1 MPNLS
6 LLSRGTGQVVKKNQ
20 EKLEVHF
27 EPEDYLNWKSHEGH
41 CHVNRLLNE
50 KQFMKG
56 CWGLYLP
63 KTYSTKTGALV
74 LYSEDLAEPSWK
86 QRGGRSGQ
94 QGLRHRRNKLQI
106 ELHTLQDLTRA
117 ILAYGGRQKDQKG
130 TAWHPHLHFLKK
142 PDNQIDRQIRPGYS
156 AKRYLF
162 RLSQTWDPSI
172 IYRLQ
177 CAGYIRDPLL
187 LQENSLNIPNH
198 RIGQQDLSAVPKKYH
213 LLPVFPS
220 FWAELS
226 QHIHP
231 GIVAGQSYSFQ
242 KEAENRENLV
252 EGDEVKT
259 HGRRRARVPVRV
271 SVRRLSLELRPP
283 PAKEATWN
291 QNAACARVPQGTE
304 VEEHQDVERAMEGQ
318 WHREK
323 PHQTESQEH
332 CEKLNQTVKSSVGN
346 ATIDTS
352 QLLSERSYMTFY
364 GGYFPGRKKPYSIK
378 QGHLNKQDGKEEGH
392 LIETGF
398 FPPIQSA
405 MDSEQGVVR
414 VEHRKQAP
422 ETLKFP
428 SISEELP
435 RAQVPHRK
443 QFKSSDPPK
452 ELLILPL
459 LIQLQTQPTTEAKN
473 QTAPCDKSRSE
484 VDDDCEKLLAPS
496 PNDLISGPEGTT
508 EQHQMVIGA
517 NPEIHQGIF
526 FLPPITN
533 RKFTLE
539 GRKAG
544 IRGVNAGKEGHYKR
558 DGDLFTQNAVPGLDL
573 LPPIYGKKSLGNHS
587 SKTNFKTFSS
597 STSKTLP
604 IGITRGTLPEELR
617 ECYNGTSLGS
627 LIMGPDGEIVCLSLL
642 GSVQDADVP
651 AQFSFVPDKEDY
663 GLPLET
669 GTSLHINPH
678 ETSPLSQKMNDKK
691 CSESLGAAVLK
702 KGEPQSF
709 INKKLEVTLPLEAA
723 ALKKGDSGV
732 CTAKRLEIR
741 TQQGY
746 RHCIENE
753 HKVGNG
759 GSVPEF
765 KEEIEHG
772 QYSLSGHLRLTQDQ
786 QTKLYSGSLIHSNDV
801 TQTLGAKQQEDCNF
815 VKDPGKQMNGAPGS
829 HSNSHLGSYGG
840 HTVSLTEEMGQD
852 SESGNYLMGPSSH
865 KVMLQENVGVAMSHS
880 EKQHGTEG
888 EKTTL
893 LKELCK
899 QTTASISAF
908 QDTEVAKNKI
918 MKKQRNELTKMD
930 PVSKAQKKSSNKD
943 KQHSREEFVVGK
955 PKQKKADEKRTSSLK
970 KKTTRVKRQGTIQE
984 SKHKEGRQKAEEADQ
999 SSAAA
1004 EDEELCDDRS
1014 PSPSSSP
1021 IKDHLLSPESPR
1033 FCFEDYGNPSGS
1045 SPVSVHKKFTQT
1057 HPIITTV
1064 SGTELD
1070 AGISNEVS
1078 EDRPGKQQEEKLS
1091 RDRMRAEKA
1100 ERRRLEVERKRREQ
1114 EEQKWKKQEQQERM
1128 EKIKEELEQEQKR
1141 RVEEMS
1147 LRKQEL
1153 EEQHRRQ
1160 EEEAARKLQHE
1171 KAAQERIRQQQEEY
1185 RRKLLALQKK
1195 RQQEER
1201 ERAEAEKHKQKER
1214 EMWLEM
1220 ERQRLAE
1227 MAEEERLEYERRKL
1241 EEEEQARREAE
1252 ETRKKAEAATR
1263 LALEE
1268 AKTQAQLLARQREAL
1283 KQHLQFQRELL
1294 VEASGLEHTQQ
1305 ISRPWVYSYFQL
1317 LQMLGPETAKENK

>member
-6 LLSRGTGQVVKKNQ
+6 LLSRGTGQVVKKTQ

-27 EPEDYLNWKSHEGH
+27 EPEDYLNWKSHEGY
-41 CHVNRLLNE
+41 CHVSRLLNE
-50 KQFMKG
+50 RQFMKG

-117 ILAYGGRQKDQKG
+117 ILAYGGRQDQKG

-187 LQENSLNIPNH
+187 LQNSLNTPNH

-231 GIVAGQSYSFQ
+231 GQSYSVQ
-242 KEAENRENLV
+242 KEAENRENRV
-252 EGDEVKT
+252 EGDEVET
-259 HGRRRARVPVRV
+259 RGQRRARVPVRV
-271 SVRRLSLELRPP
+271 SVRRLSLELRLS
-283 PAKEATWN
+283 PAKEATWS
-291 QNAACARVPQGTE
+291 QNAACTKVPQGTE
-304 VEEHQDVERAMEGQ
+304 VEDHQDVERAMEGQ
-318 WHREK
+318 WHGEK
-323 PHQTESQEH
+323 PHQTESQEYH
-332 CEKLNQTVKSSVGN
+332 EKLNQIVKSSVGN

-364 GGYFPGRKKPYSIK
+364 GGYFPGRKKPYSVK
-378 QGHLNKQDGKEEGH
+378 QGHLNNQDGKEEGH

-428 SISEELP
+428 SISEESP

-443 QFKSSDPPK
+443 QFRSSDPPK

-459 LIQLQTQPTTEAKN
+459 LIQLQTQPETKAKN
-473 QTAPCDKSRSE
+473 QTAASCDKSRSE
-484 VDDDCEKLLAPS
+484 ADDDCEKLLAPS
-496 PNDLISGPEGTT
+496 PHDLISGPEGTT
-508 EQHQMVIGA
+508 EQHQIVIGE
-517 NPEIHQGIF
+517 NTEIHQGSF

-558 DGDLFTQNAVPGLDL
+558 DGDLFTQNSVPGLDL
-573 LPPIYGKKSLGNHS
+573 LPPIYGKKGPGNQS
-587 SKTNFKTFSS
+587 SKTNFKMFSNSTMTS

-642 GSVQDADVP
+642 GSVQDAEVP
-651 AQFSFVPDKEDY
+651 AQFSFVPDKGDC

-678 ETSPLSQKMNDKK
+678 ETSPLRQEMNDKK

-702 KGEPQSF
+702 KEEPQSF
-709 INKKLEVTLPLEAA
+709 IKKKLEVTLPLETA
-723 ALKKGDSGV
+723 ALKKGDSGA
-732 CTAKRLEIR
+732 CTAKGLEIR

-753 HKVGNG
+753 HKGNG

-765 KEEIEHG
+765 KEKSQHG
-772 QYSLSGHLRLTQDQ
+772 QDSLSGHLRLTQDQ
-786 QTKLYSGSLIHSNDV
+786 HTKLCSDSPMHSNGV
-801 TQTLGAKQQEDCNF
+801 TQTPGAKQQEDSNF
-815 VKDPGKQMNGAPGS
+815 VKDPGRQMDGAPGS
-829 HSNSHLGSYGG
+829 HSISHPGSYGG
-840 HTVSLTEEMGQD
+840 HTVSPTEEMGQD
-852 SESGNYLMGPSSH
+852 SESGNYLLGPSSH
-865 KVMLQENVGVAMSHS
+865 RPMLQENVGVAMSHS
-880 EKQHGTEG
+880 EKQHVIER
-888 EKTTL
+888 EKTTQP
-893 LKELCK
+893 KELCK
-899 QTTASISAF
+899 QTTASVNAF
-908 QDTEVAKNKI
+908 QDTEVAKNKT
-918 MKKQRNELTKMD
+918 MKRQRNELTKMD
-930 PVSKAQKKSSNKD
+930 PVAKAQKKSSNKD
-943 KQHSREEFVVGK
+943 KRHSREEFVVGK
-955 PKQKKADEKRTSSLK
+955 PREKKADEKRTSSLR
-970 KKTTRVKRQGTIQE
+970 KKTTGVKRPETIQE
-984 SKHKEGRQKAEEADQ
+984 PKHKEGGQEAEADQ

-1004 EDEELCDDRS
+1004 GDEELCDDRS
-1014 PSPSSSP
+1014 PSPFSSP
-1021 IKDHLLSPESPR
+1021 IKDHLLPPESPQ
-1033 FCFEDYGNPSGS
+1033 FCSEHYDSPSGS
-1045 SPVSVHKKFTQT
+1045 SPVHEKFTQT

-1078 EDRPGKQQEEKLS
+1078 EDLPRNQQEEKLS

-1114 EEQKWKKQEQQERM
+1114 EEQKWKQQEQQERM
-1128 EKIKEELEQEQKR
+1128 EKMKEELEQEQKR
-1141 RVEEMS
+1141 RAEEMR

-1153 EEQHRRQ
+1153 EEQHQRQ

-1185 RRKLLALQKK
+1185 RRKLLELQKK
-1195 RQQEER
+1195 RQQEEQ
-1201 ERAEAEKHKQKER
+1201 EHAEAEKRRQKER
-1214 EMWLEM
+1214 EMWLEV

-1227 MAEEERLEYERRKL
+1227 MAEEERLEYKRRKQ
-1241 EEEEQARREAE
+1241 EEEEQARCEAE
-1252 ETRKKAEAATR
+1252 ERRKKAEEAAR

-1283 KQHLQFQRELL
+1283 EQHLRFQRELL

-1317 LQMLGPETAKENK
+1317 LQILGLETAKENK

>member
-6 LLSRGTGQVVKKNQ
+6 LLSRGTGQVVKKTQ

-27 EPEDYLNWKSHEGH
+27 EPEDYLNWKSHEGYG
-41 CHVNRLLNE
+41 HVSRLLNE
-50 KQFMKG
+50 RQFMKG

-86 QRGGRSGQ
+86 QRGGMSGQ

-117 ILAYGGRQKDQKG
+117 ILAYGGRQKDQKE

-142 PDNQIDRQIRPGYS
+142 PDSQIDRQIRPGYS

-187 LQENSLNIPNH
+187 LQNSLNTPNH

-213 LLPVFPS
+213 LLPAFPS

-231 GIVAGQSYSFQ
+231 GIVAGQSYSVQ
-242 KEAENRENLV
+242 KEDENRENQV
-252 EGDEVKT
+252 EGDEVET
-259 HGRRRARVPVRV
+259 GGQRRARVPVRV
-271 SVRRLSLELRPP
+271 SVRRLSLELRSS
-283 PAKEATWN
+283 PAKEATWS
-291 QNAACARVPQGTE
+291 QNAACTKVPQGTE
-304 VEEHQDVERAMEGQ
+304 EDHQDVEHSMEGQ
-318 WHREK
+318 WHGEK
-323 PHQTESQEH
+323 PHQTESQEPH
-332 CEKLNQTVKSSVGN
+332 EKLNQTVKSSVGS

-364 GGYFPGRKKPYSIK
+364 GGYFPGRKKPYSVK
-378 QGHLNKQDGKEEGH
+378 QGHLNNQDGKEGH

-428 SISEELP
+428 SISEESP
-435 RAQVPHRK
+435 RVQVPHRK
-443 QFKSSDPPK
+443 QFRSSDPPM

-459 LIQLQTQPTTEAKN
+459 LIQLQTQPETKAKN
-473 QTAPCDKSRSE
+473 QTAASCDKSRSE
-484 VDDDCEKLLAPS
+484 ADDDCEKLLAPS
-496 PNDLISGPEGTT
+496 PHDLISGPEGTT
-508 EQHQMVIGA
+508 EQHQMTIGE
-517 NPEIHQGIF
+517 NPEIHQGSF

-539 GRKAG
+539 GKKAG
-544 IRGVNAGKEGHYKR
+544 TRGVNAGKEGNYKR
-558 DGDLFTQNAVPGLDL
+558 DGDLFTQNALPGLDL
-573 LPPIYGKKSLGNHS
+573 LPPKYGKKGPGNQS
-587 SKTNFKTFSS
+587 SKTDFKMFSSSTMTS

-642 GSVQDADVP
+642 GSVQDAEVP
-651 AQFSFVPDKEDY
+651 AQFSFVPDKGDC

-669 GTSLHINPH
+669 GTSLHINSH
-678 ETSPLSQKMNDKK
+678 ETSPLRQEMNDKK

-709 INKKLEVTLPLEAA
+709 RKKKLEVTLPLEAG
-723 ALKKGDSGV
+723 ALKKGDSGAY
-732 CTAKRLEIR
+732 TAEGLEIR
-741 TQQGY
+741 TRQGY

-753 HKVGNG
+753 HKGNG
-759 GSVPEF
+759 GSVSEF
-765 KEEIEHG
+765 KAESQHG
-772 QYSLSGHLRLTQDQ
+772 QDSLSGYLRLTQDQ
-786 QTKLYSGSLIHSNDV
+786 HTKLCSDSPMHSNGV
-801 TQTLGAKQQEDCNF
+801 TQTPGAKQHEDSNF
-815 VKDPGKQMNGAPGS
+815 VKDPGRQMDGAPGS
-829 HSNSHLGSYGG
+829 HSISHLGSYGG
-840 HTVSLTEEMGQD
+840 HTESPTEEMSQD
-852 SESGNYLMGPSSH
+852 SESGNYLLGLSSH
-865 KVMLQENVGVAMSHS
+865 RPMLQENVGVAMSHS
-880 EKQHGTEG
+880 EKQHVTEG

-893 LKELCK
+893 TKELCK
-899 QTTASISAF
+899 QTAASVNAF
-908 QDTEVAKNKI
+908 QDTEVAESKT
-918 MKKQRNELTKMD
+918 MKRQRNELTKMH

-943 KQHSREEFVVGK
+943 KRQNREEFVVGK
-955 PKQKKADEKRTSSLK
+955 PREKKADEKRTSSLR
-970 KKTTRVKRQGTIQE
+970 KKTTGVKRPETIQE
-984 SKHKEGRQKAEEADQ
+984 PKHKEGGEEAEAADQ

-1004 EDEELCDDRS
+1004 GDEELRDDRS
-1014 PSPSSSP
+1014 PSPFSSP
-1021 IKDHLLSPESPR
+1021 IKDHLLPLESPQ
-1033 FCFEDYGNPSGS
+1033 FCFEHYDNPSGS
-1045 SPVSVHKKFTQT
+1045 SPVHEKFIQT

-1064 SGTELD
+1064 SVTELD
-1070 AGISNEVS
+1070 TSISNEVS
-1078 EDRPGKQQEEKLS
+1078 EDLPRNQQEEKLS

-1114 EEQKWKKQEQQERM
+1114 EEQKWKQQEQQEHM
-1128 EKIKEELEQEQKR
+1128 EKMKEELEQEQKR
-1141 RVEEMS
+1141 RAEEMR

-1153 EEQHRRQ
+1153 EEQHQRQ

-1171 KAAQERIRQQQEEY
+1171 KAAHERIRQQQEEY
-1185 RRKLLALQKK
+1185 RRKLLELQKK
-1195 RQQEER
+1195 RQQEEQ
-1201 ERAEAEKHKQKER
+1201 ERAEAEKRRQKER
-1214 EMWLEM
+1214 EMWLEV

-1227 MAEEERLEYERRKL
+1227 MAEEERLEYKRREQ
-1241 EEEEQARREAE
+1241 EEEEQARHEAE
-1252 ETRKKAEAATR
+1252 ERRKKAEEAAR

-1283 KQHLQFQRELL
+1283 EQHVRFQRELL
-1294 VEASGLEHTQQ
+1294 GEASGLEHTQQ

-1317 LQMLGPETAKENK
+1317 LQMLGLETAKENK

>member
-1 MPNLS
+1 MPSLS

-27 EPEDYLNWKSHEGH
+27 EPEDYLNWKSHEGY
-41 CHVNRLLNE
+41 CHVSRFLNE
-50 KQFMKG
+50 RQFMKG

-74 LYSEDLAEPSWK
+74 LYSEDLAQPSWK

-117 ILAYGGRQKDQKG
+117 ILAYGGRQKNQKG
-130 TAWHPHLHFLKK
+130 TAWQPHLHFLKK
-142 PDNQIDRQIRPGYS
+142 SDNQIDRQIRPGYS

-187 LQENSLNIPNH
+187 LQENSLNTRNH
-198 RIGQQDLSAVPKKYH
+198 RIGQQDLSAAPKKYH

-231 GIVAGQSYSFQ
+231 GQSYSFQ

-252 EGDEVKT
+252 GGDEVEA

-283 PAKEATWN
+283 PAKEATWS
-291 QNAACARVPQGTE
+291 QNVACTRVPQGTE
-304 VEEHQDVERAMEGQ
+304 VENHQDVERAMEDQSHG
-318 WHREK
+318 EK

-332 CEKLNQTVKSSVGN
+332 CEKLNQTAKSSVGN

-352 QLLSERSYMTFY
+352 QLLSERSYLTFY
-364 GGYFPGRKKPYSIK
+364 GGYFPGRKKTYSIK
-378 QGHLNKQDGKEEGH
+378 QGHLNNQDGKEGH

-414 VEHRKQAP
+414 VEHRKQVP

-443 QFKSSDPPK
+443 QFRSSDPPK

-459 LIQLQTQPTTEAKN
+459 LIQLQTQPKTEAKN
-473 QTAPCDKSRSE
+473 QTAAPCDKSRSE

-508 EQHQMVIGA
+508 EQHQMVTGE
-517 NPEIHQGIF
+517 NPEIHQGSF
-526 FLPPITN
+526 LLPPITN

-573 LPPIYGKKSLGNHS
+573 LPPIYGKKGPGNQS

-651 AQFSFVPDKEDY
+651 AQFSFVPDKGDC

-702 KGEPQSF
+702 NGEPQSF

-723 ALKKGDSGV
+723 ALKKGDSGA
-732 CTAKRLEIR
+732 CTAKGLEIR

-746 RHCIENE
+746 SHCIENE

-759 GSVPEF
+759 DSVSEF
-765 KEEIEHG
+765 KEEIQHG
-772 QYSLSGHLRLTQDQ
+772 QYSLSGHLRLTQVQ
-786 QTKLYSGSLIHSNDV
+786 QTKLCSGSLMHSNGV
-801 TQTLGAKQQEDCNF
+801 TQTPGAKQQEDRNF
-815 VKDPGKQMNGAPGS
+815 VKDPDKQMDGAPGS
-829 HSNSHLGSYGG
+829 YSNSHLGSYGG
-840 HTVSLTEEMGQD
+840 HTVSPTEEMGQD

-865 KVMLQENVGVAMSHS
+865 RVMLQENVGVAMSHS
-880 EKQHGTEG
+880 EKQHVTEG

-899 QTTASISAF
+899 QTTASINAF
-908 QDTEVAKNKI
+908 QDTEVAKNKT

-943 KQHSREEFVVGK
+943 KRHSREEFVVGK
-955 PKQKKADEKRTSSLK
+955 PKQKKADEKRTSSLR

-984 SKHKEGRQKAEEADQ
+984 PKHKEGGQEAEEADQ

-1004 EDEELCDDRS
+1004 GDEELRDDSS

-1045 SPVSVHKKFTQT
+1045 SPVPIHKKFTQT
-1057 HPIITTV
+1057 CPIIATV

-1078 EDRPGKQQEEKLS
+1078 EDLPGNQQEEKLS

-1114 EEQKWKKQEQQERM
+1114 EEQKWKQQKQQERM

-1141 RVEEMS
+1141 RAEEIR
-1147 LRKQEL
+1147 LRKQAL
-1153 EEQHRRQ
+1153 EEQHQRQ

-1185 RRKLLALQKK
+1185 RRKLLELQKK

-1201 ERAEAEKHKQKER
+1201 ERAEAEKRKQKER
-1214 EMWLEM
+1214 EMWLEV

-1252 ETRKKAEAATR
+1252 ETRKKAEAAAR

-1283 KQHLQFQRELL
+1283 EQHLRFQRELL

-1317 LQMLGPETAKENK
+1317 LQMIGPETAKENK

>member
-473 QTAPCDKSRSE
+473 QTAAPCDKSRSE

-840 HTVSLTEEMGQD
+840 HTVSLTEEI
-852 SESGNYLMGPSSH
+852 H

>member
-473 QTAPCDKSRSE
+473 QTAAPCDKSRSE

-517 NPEIHQGIF
+517 NPEIHQ
-526 FLPPITN
+526 
-533 RKFTLE
+533 
-539 GRKAG
+539 
-544 IRGVNAGKEGHYKR
+544 

>member
-6 LLSRGTGQVVKKNQ
+6 LLSRGTGQVVKKTQ

-27 EPEDYLNWKSHEGH
+27 EPEDYLNWKSHEGY
-41 CHVNRLLNE
+41 CHVSRLLNE
-50 KQFMKG
+50 RQLMKG
-56 CWGLYLP
+56 CWDLYLP

-86 QRGGRSGQ
+86 QRGRRSGQ

-130 TAWHPHLHFLKK
+130 TAWLPHLHFLKK

-187 LQENSLNIPNH
+187 LQENSLNTPNH

-226 QHIHP
+226 QHLHP
-231 GIVAGQSYSFQ
+231 GQSYSAQ
-242 KEAENRENLV
+242 KEAENRENRV
-252 EGDEVKT
+252 EGDEVET
-259 HGRRRARVPVRV
+259 RGWRRARVPVRV
-271 SVRRLSLELRPP
+271 SVRRLSLELRPS
-283 PAKEATWN
+283 PAKEATWS
-291 QNAACARVPQGTE
+291 QNAACTKVLQGTE
-304 VEEHQDVERAMEGQ
+304 VEDHQDVECAMEGQ
-318 WHREK
+318 WHGEK
-323 PHQTESQEH
+323 SHQTESQEH
-332 CEKLNQTVKSSVGN
+332 REKLNQTVKSSVGN

-364 GGYFPGRKKPYSIK
+364 GGYFPGRKKPYSVK
-378 QGHLNKQDGKEEGH
+378 QGHLNNQDGKEEGH

-428 SISEELP
+428 SISEESP
-435 RAQVPHRK
+435 RAQVPHKK
-443 QFKSSDPPK
+443 QFRSSDPPK

-459 LIQLQTQPTTEAKN
+459 LIQLQTQPETKAKN
-473 QTAPCDKSRSE
+473 QTAASCDKSRSE
-484 VDDDCEKLLAPS
+484 ADDDGEKLLAPS
-496 PNDLISGPEGTT
+496 PNDLISGPEGPT
-508 EQHQMVIGA
+508 EQHQMVIGE
-517 NPEIHQGIF
+517 NPEIHQGSFI
-526 FLPPITN
+526 LPPITN

-558 DGDLFTQNAVPGLDL
+558 DGDLFTQNAVPGLEL
-573 LPPIYGKKSLGNHS
+573 LPPIYGKKGPGNQS
-587 SKTNFKTFSS
+587 SKTNFKTMSS

-604 IGITRGTLPEELR
+604 VGITRGTLPEELR

-642 GSVQDADVP
+642 GSVQDAEVP
-651 AQFSFVPDKEDY
+651 AQFSFVPDKGDC

-678 ETSPLSQKMNDKK
+678 ETSPLSQEMNDKK
-691 CSESLGAAVLK
+691 GSESLGAAVLK

-709 INKKLEVTLPLEAA
+709 INKKLEVTLPLEAV
-723 ALKKGDSGV
+723 ALKKGDSGA
-732 CTAKRLEIR
+732 CTAKGLEIR

-753 HKVGNG
+753 HKGNG

-765 KEEIEHG
+765 KEES
-772 QYSLSGHLRLTQDQ
+772 QDSLSGHLRLTQGQ
-786 QTKLYSGSLIHSNDV
+786 HTKLCSDSPMHSNCV
-801 TQTLGAKQQEDCNF
+801 TQTPGAKQQEASNF
-815 VKDPGKQMNGAPGS
+815 VKDPGKQMDGTPGS
-829 HSNSHLGSYGG
+829 HSISHLGSYGG
-840 HTVSLTEEMGQD
+840 HTASPTEEMGQD
-852 SESGNYLMGPSSH
+852 SESGNYLLGPSSH
-865 KVMLQENVGVAMSHS
+865 RAMLQENVGVAMSDS
-880 EKQHGTEG
+880 EKQHMTEG

-893 LKELCK
+893 PEELCK
-899 QTTASISAF
+899 QTTASINAF
-908 QDTEVAKNKI
+908 QDTEAAENKT
-918 MKKQRNELTKMD
+918 MKRQRNELTKMD

-943 KQHSREEFVVGK
+943 KRHSREEFVVGK
-955 PKQKKADEKRTSSLK
+955 PKEKKADEKRTSSLR
-970 KKTTRVKRQGTIQE
+970 KKTTGVKRPETIQE
-984 SKHKEGRQKAEEADQ
+984 PKHKEGGQEAEEADQ

-1004 EDEELCDDRS
+1004 GDEELHDDRS

-1021 IKDHLLSPESPR
+1021 IKDHLLPPESPQ
-1033 FCFEDYGNPSGS
+1033 FCFEHYDSPSGS
-1045 SPVSVHKKFTQT
+1045 SPVPVHEKLTQAR
-1057 HPIITTV
+1057 PIITTV

-1078 EDRPGKQQEEKLS
+1078 EALPGNQQEEKLS

-1114 EEQKWKKQEQQERM
+1114 EEQKWKQQEQQERM
-1128 EKIKEELEQEQKR
+1128 EKMKEELEREQKR
-1141 RVEEMS
+1141 RTEEMR
-1147 LRKQEL
+1147 LRKQKL
-1153 EEQHRRQ
+1153 EEQHQRQ

-1185 RRKLLALQKK
+1185 RRKLLELQKK
-1195 RQQEER
+1195 RQQEEQ
-1201 ERAEAEKHKQKER
+1201 ERAEAEKRRQKER
-1214 EMWLEM
+1214 EMWLEV

-1252 ETRKKAEAATR
+1252 ERRKKAEEAAR

-1283 KQHLQFQRELL
+1283 EQHLRFQQELL

-1317 LQMLGPETAKENK
+1317 LQMLGLETANENK